1 MGIVRIVA
9 DSTCDLSAE
18 QIEKHRI
25 TVLPLC
31 IVMDGKSYYDG
42 EDTTPQ
48 EIYAWADAH
57 KTTPGTAAVTFEIL
71 EQRLTP
77 FMEAGD
83 DLVFIGISEDMSTTC
98 NVVRMFAE
106 EKEYK
111 RLFVVNSMNLSSGIG
126 LQVLKAAE
134 MAENGASAEEIVETV
149 EAARGRVRASF
160 IVDTLTYLARGGRC
174 SSVAAFLGNALKIHP
189 MIAVRDGKMGVARK
203 YRGNMHSSMERYM
216 NDLRE
221 ELANAETKR
230 VFITYSIGNDELP
243 VQARKF
249 LEELGT
255 FDEICETHAG
265 GVISSHC
272 GPSTIGILFY
282 VKD

>member
-1 MGIVRIVA
+1 MGNVRIVA
-9 DSTCDLSAE
+9 DSTCDLSPELIANYG
-18 QIEKHRI
+18 I
-25 TVLPLC
+25 TIIPLC
-31 IVMDGKSYYDG
+31 IIMDGKSYYDW
-42 EDTTPQ
+42 EETTPE
-48 EIYAWADAH
+48 EIFAWADEH

-77 FMEAGD
+77 MIEAGD
-83 DLVFIGISEDMSTTC
+83 DIIFLGISEDMSTTC

-111 RLFVVNSMNLSSGIG
+111 RLFVVNSMNLSTGIG

-134 MAENGASAEEIVETV
+134 MAAEGATAEEIVEAI
-149 EAARGRVRASF
+149 EAARDRVRASF

-174 SSVAAFLGNALKIHP
+174 SAVAAFLGNALKIHP
-189 MIAVRDGKMGVARK
+189 MIAVKNGKMGVAKK
-203 YRGNMHSSMERYM
+203 YRGNMTSSMERYM

-230 VFITYSIGNDELP
+230 VFITHPTGDRELP
-243 VQARKF
+243 ERARKF
-249 LEELGT
+249 LEELGI
-255 FDEICETHAG
+255 FDEICETFAG

-272 GPSTIGILFY
+272 GPGTIGILFY
-282 VKD
+282 VKE

>member
-1 MGIVRIVA
+1 MGNVRIVA
-9 DSTCDLSAE
+9 DSTCDLSPE
-18 QIEKHRI
+18 QIAKYGI
-25 TVLPLC
+25 TIIPLC
-31 IVMDGKSYYDG
+31 IIMDGKSYYDW
-42 EDTTPQ
+42 EETTPQ

-77 FMEAGD
+77 MIEAGED
-83 DLVFIGISEDMSTTC
+83 IIFLGISEDMSTTC

-111 RLFVVNSMNLSSGIG
+111 RLFVINSMNLSTGIG

-134 MAENGASAEEIVETV
+134 MAAEGATAEEIVEAV

-174 SSVAAFLGNALKIHP
+174 SAVAAFLGNALKIHP
-189 MIAVRDGKMGVARK
+189 MIAVKDGKMGVAKK
-203 YRGNMHSSMERYM
+203 YRGNLYSSLERYM

-230 VFITYSIGNDELP
+230 VFITHSLGDPELP
-243 VQARKF
+243 VRARKF
-249 LEELGT
+249 LEELGI
-255 FDEICETHAG
+255 FDEVVETHAG

-272 GPSTIGILFY
+272 GPGTIGILFY
-282 VKD
+282 VK